1 MRVLIVEE
9 DESNVALITRMISRI
24 ELCAAVVYP
33 EPAAVVNELH
43 GLDFDLALISYGPYG
58 RGLALTVRIREIK
71 KHAQVPI
78 VVMTSRLDRP
88 EVRVDAFEIGA
99 TDVLTTPLEPA
110 EFRVRI
116 RNLLQVREAQ
126 LALANRAEWLKTEVT
141 RATEK
146 LKARERELVL
156 RLCRAVEYHDAE
168 TGDHIGR
175 MARYCYLIAQE
186 LGFPEETCEFLQLAA
201 HMHDVG
207 KLGVS
212 SEILRKPARLTAE
225 ERIEME
231 QHTLFGEKILEGS
244 SSPLIQLAAIIAAS
258 HHERWDGSGYPRQLK
273 GADIPIAGR
282 IAAVADVFDALTSTR
297 RYKQDWSIEEAFRY
311 LGAHRGRHFD
321 PACVDALLRRRK
333 EVKAV
338 CSGQGEA
345 VIAA

>member
-1 MRVLIVEE
+1 MRVLIVEH
-9 DESNVALITRMISRI
+9 DESNVALIRRMISRI
-24 ELCAAVVYP
+24 EECSVGVYP
-33 EPAAVVNELH
+33 EPAAIVNELH
-43 GLDFDLALISYGPYG
+43 DLDFDLALISYGPHG

-71 KHAQVPI
+71 KHAQVP
-78 VVMTSRLDRP
+78 VVIMTSRYERP
-88 EVRVDAFEIGA
+88 EVRVDAFEVGA
-99 TDVLTTPLEPA
+99 TDVLMSPLEPA

-116 RNLLQVREAQ
+116 RNLLQIREAQ
-126 LALANRAEWLKTEVT
+126 LALANRTEWLKTEVT

-146 LKARERELVL
+146 LKAREQELVL

-168 TGDHIGR
+168 TGDHIDR

-201 HMHDVG
+201 HMHDIG

-212 SEILRKPARLTAE
+212 SAILRKPARLTAE

-244 SSPLIQLAAIIAAS
+244 SSPLIQLAAIIAGS

-282 IAAVADVFDALTSTR
+282 IAAVADVFDALTSAR
-297 RYKQDWSIEEAFRY
+297 RYKQDWPIEDAFRY
-311 LGAHRGRHFD
+311 LIEHRGRHFD

-333 EVKAV
+333 EIETI
-338 CSGQGEA
+338 CSAQGEA
-345 VIAA
+345 VKAA